1 MDITQDLNKELPSF
15 TKLNDRILWIDGDS
29 TYTAANICDLL
40 IKGYKIEEGI
50 YVDKTSDEIDQ
61 FNKLSKL
68 KISTK
73 SMLKNIN
80 IDWNIPE
87 EYLNIDIHKYIFKK
101 FLNMVE
107 SGQIKGSNN
116 IILRYERIEKE
127 LQLYEKYDLL
137 YLIKTIIY
145 IIEEFNKNNVVW
157 GTGRGSSCCSYIL
170 YVIGLHEVDSV
181 EYNLSLDEFFR

>member
-1 MDITQDLNKELPSF
+1 
-15 TKLNDRILWIDGDS
+15 
-29 TYTAANICDLL
+29 
-40 IKGYKIEEGI
+40 
-50 YVDKTSDEIDQ
+50 
-61 FNKLSKL
+61 
-68 KISTK
+68 
-73 SMLKNIN
+73 
-80 IDWNIPE
+80 
-87 EYLNIDIHKYIFKK
+87 
-101 FLNMVE
+101 MVE